1 MSIGKNLKRLR
12 LAADLNQ
19 TELAKR
25 SGIDQSMISKIE
37 RGEFENLT
45 LDTLRSL
52 TKALGCSV
60 VELLPEEDKRGVRRQ
75 QPEELS
81 IEALAARIRALEARL
96 EHKETA

>member
-12 LAADLNQ
+12 QSADLTQ
-19 TELAKR
+19 TDLARK
-25 SGIDQSMISKIE
+25 SGVDQSMISKIE
-37 RGEFENLT
+37 REEFENLT

-52 TKALGCSV
+52 TKALGCSIV
-60 VELLPEEDKRGVRRQ
+60 DLLPEEDKRGSRTR

>member
-12 LAADLNQ
+12 QSADLTQ
-19 TELAKR
+19 TDLARK
-25 SGIDQSMISKIE
+25 SGVDQSMISKIE

-60 VELLPEEDKRGVRRQ
+60 VELLPEEDKRGSRTR
-75 QPEELS
+75 QPEDLS